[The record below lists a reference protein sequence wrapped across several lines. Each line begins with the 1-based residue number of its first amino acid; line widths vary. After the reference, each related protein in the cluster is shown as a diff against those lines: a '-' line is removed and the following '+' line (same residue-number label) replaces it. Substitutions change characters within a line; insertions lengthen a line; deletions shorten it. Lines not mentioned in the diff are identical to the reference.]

1 MKSYRRL
8 QKLIIIVLLGYAV
21 IGYSFHIL
29 KLRELYP
36 IFSWELFSVVPAQE
50 RIDFG
55 LLITSVNGEQL
66 PEPVYFEDADFLF
79 GKAHTV
85 DAYGSIQVFAAAIIR
100 DDDAET
106 EEIRTYFE
114 SIFLD
119 EAESMSYQII
129 RRKADLLALW
139 QTGQYDEETVIATFD
154 KE

>member
-1 MKSYRRL
+1 
-8 QKLIIIVLLGYAV
+8 
-21 IGYSFHIL
+21 
-29 KLRELYP
+29 
-36 IFSWELFSVVPAQE
+36 VPAQE